1 MKKKDMTVLIEG
13 LRKLS
18 ADAAQIADALEGT
31 PVKETKEPV
40 KEPEVTEEAP
50 AAEEVPVEE
59 EAPTEEAAPEKTYSF
74 EEVRGFLGELSKTH
88 RAEVKALVN
97 NHGGTSLSSYKDQPD
112 ILAALMKEAEV
123 IANA

>member
-1 MKKKDMTVLIEG
+1 MKKSEMKLLVDG

-18 ADAAQIADALEGT
+18 ADAAEIADALEGT
-31 PVKETKEPV
+31 PVKETKAQF
-40 KEPEVTEEAP
+40 KEPEVAEEAP
-50 AAEEVPVEE
+50 AAEDVPVKEE
-59 EAPTEEAAPEKTYSF
+59 TPAEEVAPEKTYSF

>member
-31 PVKETKEPV
+31 PVKET

-88 RAEVKALVN
+88 RAEVKAIVN